1 MSQASTR
8 SNFPTSKKNMKTIDS
23 SNIRSFLGKQLST
36 FDLRSDETLKSKMVD
51 YSDQFNEVL
60 SGINKDSE

>member
-8 SNFPTSKKNMKTIDS
+8 SNFPTSKKNMRTLDS
-23 SNIRSFLGKQLST
+23 SNRRSFKQLST